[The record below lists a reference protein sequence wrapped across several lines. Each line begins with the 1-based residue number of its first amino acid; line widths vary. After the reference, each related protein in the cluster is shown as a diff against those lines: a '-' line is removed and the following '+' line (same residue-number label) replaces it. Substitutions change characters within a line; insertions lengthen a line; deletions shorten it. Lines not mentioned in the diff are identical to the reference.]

1 MQNEKEISVILRFV
15 NLDINQKVE
24 DGWSLLD
31 YLNDPTVDI

>member
-24 DGWSLLD
+24 GVWSSLD